1 MTEHPLTEHPLT
13 EHPLTEHPL
22 LRTDTLCKSFDHKG
36 QTIEVLRDLNFTLQA
51 RERVAVIGTSGVGK
65 STLLHL
71 LGALDQPTSGEI
83 YLEGAPLSE
92 LTPSELARFRNEH
105 VGFIFQFHHLLKE
118 FTALENVMMPAL
130 IARQSRSEATEKA
143 EWWLDQ
149 VGLAHRMKH
158 RPSEMSGGEQQRVSL
173 ARALINSPKILL
185 ADEPTGNLDEQTS
198 AEIHNLLNQVNEEHG
213 TALLIVTHSPELARM
228 MPRQLRML
236 NGHLSERSS

>member
-1 MTEHPLTEHPLT
+1 MT

-22 LRTDTLCKSFDHKG
+22 LRTDSLYKSFDHKG

-83 YLEGAPLSE
+83 YLEGAPLSD
-92 LTPSELARFRNEH
+92 LTPNELARFRNEQ

-130 IARQSRSEATEKA
+130 ISRKSRSDATEKA
-143 EWWLDQ
+143 QWWLDQ
-149 VGLAHRMKH
+149 VGLSHRMKH

-198 AEIHNLLNQVNEEHG
+198 AEIHHLLNQVNEEHG
-213 TALLIVTHSPELARM
+213 TALLIVTHSPELAQM

-236 NGHLSERSS
+236 NGQLSERSS